1 MIWLLLAQIS
11 IGAIVTTAPPLLG
24 TELVIEV
31 QHNDGRPR
39 PGETVRVVH
48 RPGLGGE
55 QELAIG
61 ITDGLG
67 RVRWTPE
74 SPGVAVLRAGDET
87 QSIRVTSDA
96 PPVNTIL
103 LLVLLTLTSLGA
115 LVYALVPAGKKP
127 KAA

>member
-1 MIWLLLAQIS
+1 MIWLLFADLTL
-11 IGAIVTTAPPLLG
+11 GAIVTTAAPMQG
-24 TELVIEV
+24 DEVVIEV
-31 QHNDGRPR
+31 HHNDGRPR

-74 SPGVAVLRAGDET
+74 SPGVAQLRAGDET
-87 QSIRVTSDA
+87 QRIRIETNR
-96 PPVNTIL
+96 PPLNTL
-103 LLVLLTLTSLGA
+103 LLLLLLALTSLGA
-115 LVYALVPAGKKP
+115 LVYALLPAGKKL